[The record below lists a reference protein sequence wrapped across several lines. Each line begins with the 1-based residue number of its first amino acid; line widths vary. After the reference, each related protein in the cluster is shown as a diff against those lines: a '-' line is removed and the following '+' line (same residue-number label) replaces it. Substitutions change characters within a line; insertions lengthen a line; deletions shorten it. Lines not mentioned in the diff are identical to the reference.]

1 MTASRVSGN
10 CPPPTSSPSTSTLKK
25 LSVQRYWDVAY
36 TPKLN
41 LSEEDLLEELDAR
54 LRRAVRQRLM
64 SDVKLGAF
72 LSGGV
77 DSSLVVALMA
87 QEMRQPVESVVI
99 GFADPAF
106 DERRHARGGQ
116 AFKRSS
122 ARARAARGRSGH
134 VA

>member
-1 MTASRVSGN
+1 MPAPLTAFQGVKQL
-10 CPPPTSSPSTSTLKK
+10 PPAHHLTFDVDSQK
-25 LSVQRYWDVAY
+25 LNVETILGRFQY
-36 TPKLN
+36 TPKLK

-87 QEMRQPVESVVI
+87 QELRQPVESVVI
-99 GFADPAF
+99 GFADPVF
-106 DERRHARGGQ
+106 DERGT
-116 AFKRSS
+116 
-122 ARARAARGRSGH
+122 RARRPSI
-134 VA
+134 